1 VCFLLNKLIYLFI
14 FTRFNLCTY
23 MFMHCIEL
31 PHASHILIFGKHTQ
45 ASKLGG
51 GLSIYPIVARVQHRG
66 EYSTSSNVSIW
77 QI

>member
-1 VCFLLNKLIYLFI
+1 
-14 FTRFNLCTY
+14 

-31 PHASHILIFGKHTQ
+31 SHASHILIFGKHTQ

-51 GLSIYPIVARVQHRG
+51 GLSIYPIVARVRHRG

-77 QI
+77 QIWGDKKFLSFIGGKKGMGVAT

>member
-1 VCFLLNKLIYLFI
+1 
-14 FTRFNLCTY
+14 

-51 GLSIYPIVARVQHRG
+51 GLSIYHIVARVRHRG